1 MSKQRVYSAEGTPL
15 NFLDTIAAVRH
26 SKEREKE
33 GERGR
38 ENEKAASS
46 IIEYTSLV
54 IDCLPLSIV
63 FARAHVKKR
72 KTLMVA
78 KLNA

>member
-1 MSKQRVYSAEGTPL
+1 MSKQGVYSAEGTPL

-26 SKEREKE
+26 SKERERE
-33 GERGR
+33 GEG